1 MYKDIFTV
9 FYFGSSGNFIQQILA
24 HYQKSKQYI
33 NFNIDPTGHSHDV
46 AKLPTE
52 IIKKDKIYAGEFHNW
67 WQDTGTH
74 LGDSLPMLRK
84 KYENKR
90 ILLIDFNEQD
100 VDFITRMYWG
110 KIYKK
115 TLTRERYEY
124 CRSLIHNGS
133 TWAEFERWQDDP
145 EACRHLFEM
154 HRASNMPWI
163 NDIDR
168 SLVDLI
174 LPFDDIFNSPM
185 LNKKLASWCDSEPDS
200 FIDEYIDRYRKVNKK
215 IYNRNNFK
223 L

>member
-1 MYKDIFTV
+1 
-9 FYFGSSGNFIQQILA
+9 
-24 HYQKSKQYI
+24 
-33 NFNIDPTGHSHDV
+33 
-46 AKLPTE
+46 
-52 IIKKDKIYAGEFHNW
+52 
-67 WQDTGTH
+67 
-74 LGDSLPMLRK
+74 
-84 KYENKR
+84 
-90 ILLIDFNEQD
+90 
-100 VDFITRMYWG
+100 MYWG

-115 TLTRERYEY
+115 SLTRERYEY

-133 TWAEFERWQDDP
+133 TWAEFEHWQDDP

-163 NDIDR
+163 NNIDR

-200 FIDEYIDRYRKVNKK
+200 FIDEYIDRYRTVNKK